1 MLNFFQAIFTK
12 VVSVVASVII
22 AVGIVHV
29 PPIPD
34 LPMVVENEPQV
45 AGVVED
51 QASNN
56 TDKEIEKLKKEI
68 EALKNKP
75 TPAPVVRN
83 QPIPPPAPTPAP
95 APVQAPPPV
104 AAPVQVPVPKPQ
116 VDSSLKIAQCQAT
129 ARAQVDTELNKAY
142 LATEALTKDVIAKYD
157 AQIKSLQDANYEYY
171 QSELNQPGTGGL
183 TPADYLE
190 SLERA
195 AHIYDG
201 AIAQY
206 EAKKREINLML
217 QQTKEQMKK
226 AGEQSYNRL
235 YLTCLN
241 S

>member
-51 QASNN
+51 QASND
-56 TDKEIEKLKKEI
+56 TDQEIEKLKKEI

-75 TPAPVVRN
+75 TPAPVE
-83 QPIPPPAPTPAP
+83 
-95 APVQAPPPV
+95 
-104 AAPVQVPVPKPQ
+104 VPVPKPQ